1 MLCGKRGGMK
11 IIHLSD
17 THIGHKGL
25 GERFGMIVDDL
36 TRRRPLNPAN
46 HLIVHTGDLIH
57 RAGADNRNEARTLLD
72 RLRGF
77 GYPVL
82 LCPGNHDYG
91 DSLSVGAR
99 AARDFQADFGEY
111 LFQNGQEG
119 FPSLYLRGDCAFIGL
134 DSNAAE
140 LRGPSR
146 LLAEGFLGVAQLAR
160 LNALLDSDQLLGK
173 KIVIFLHHHP
183 FSFGY
188 SVSPDV
194 GDGRLFFNLFA
205 GLTRPFRRLKDAHS
219 FSRLVRDRALV
230 LLFGHMHHGL
240 DCSGEAMK
248 YGIPLA
254 LDGGSS
260 TCVEAGED
268 RMRYRIIDLD
278 IMTRETRFLPLP
290 G

>member
-1 MLCGKRGGMK
+1 MK

-17 THIGHKGL
+17 THIGLQGM
-25 GERFGMIVDDL
+25 EARFELIIDDL
-36 TRRRPLNPAN
+36 TRQRPLNPGS
-46 HLIVHTGDLIH
+46 HVIVHTGDLIH
-57 RAGADNRNEARTLLD
+57 RANADNRKAAQALLD
-72 RLRGF
+72 RLRDF

-91 DSLSVGAR
+91 DSLSVGAK
-99 AARDFQADFGEY
+99 AADDFQAAFGEY
-111 LFQNGQEG
+111 LFQDGKEG
-119 FPSLYLRGDCAFIGL
+119 FPSLYLRGDSAFIGL

-140 LRGPSR
+140 LHGPSR
-146 LLAEGFLGVAQLAR
+146 LLAEGFLGVAQLSR
-160 LNALLDSDQLLGK
+160 LNVLLDSDQLLGK
-173 KIVIFLHHHP
+173 KIVILLHHHP

-194 GDGRLFFNLFA
+194 GDGSLFFNLFA

-219 FSRLVRDRALV
+219 FVRLVRDRARV

-260 TCVEAGED
+260 TCAEAGED
-268 RMRYRIIDLD
+268 RMRYRIIDSGS
-278 IMTRETRFLPLP
+278 MTRETRFLPLP
-290 G
+290 

>member
-1 MLCGKRGGMK
+1 MK

-17 THIGHKGL
+17 THIGLKGMA
-25 GERFGMIVDDL
+25 ERFALIIDDL
-36 TRRRPLNPAN
+36 TRQHPLNPGS
-46 HLIVHTGDLIH
+46 HVIVHTGDLIH
-57 RAGADNRNEARTLLD
+57 RADADNRKTARALLD
-72 RLRGF
+72 RLRDF

-91 DSLSVGAR
+91 DSLSMGAKAAR
-99 AARDFQADFGEY
+99 AFQADFADY
-111 LFQNGQEG
+111 LFQDGKEEV

-140 LRGPSR
+140 LSGLAC
-146 LLAEGFLGVAQLAR
+146 LLAEGYLGKAQLAR
-160 LNALLDSDQLLGK
+160 LNALLDSDSLRGR
-173 KIVIFLHHHP
+173 KIIVFLHHHP
-183 FSFGY
+183 FAAGY

-194 GDGRLFFNLFA
+194 GDGRLAFNLFA

-219 FSRLVRDRALV
+219 FARLVRDRARV

-260 TCVEAGED
+260 TCAEIGDD
-268 RMRYRIIDLD
+268 RMRYRIIDTV
-278 IMTRETRFLPLP
+278 IMTRETRFLPLS